1 MKVVITEG
9 LVNVITSHKLLH
21 MGKQIVTLFFGS
33 ELGSKLQSYVNS
45 SFPISNTVWN
55 DFPFFYAI
63 IFNEPSDQIHLIIFH
78 EEPRQA
84 S

>member
-1 MKVVITEG
+1 MSQHHTNYCTWE
-9 LVNVITSHKLLH
+9 NKLLH
-21 MGKQIVTLFFGS
+21 IIFGS

-55 DFPFFYAI
+55 DFSFFYAI
-63 IFNEPSDQIHLIIFH
+63 IFNEPSDQIHLVIFH
-78 EEPRQA
+78 EELRQA